1 MDDLQQPMQ
10 VPSVNKLTGL
20 KRRKV
25 IAWMLVVRQTI
36 LPMLVAVVTVVVFGR
51 LGQAQEA
58 LIGAIGLASP
68 PPNAVARP
76 LP

>member
-1 MDDLQQPMQ
+1 MQ
-10 VPSVNKLTGL
+10 VPSVKKLTGL
-20 KRRKV
+20 KRRKG

-36 LPMLVAVVTVVVFGR
+36 LPMLVAVAVVTIVVFGR